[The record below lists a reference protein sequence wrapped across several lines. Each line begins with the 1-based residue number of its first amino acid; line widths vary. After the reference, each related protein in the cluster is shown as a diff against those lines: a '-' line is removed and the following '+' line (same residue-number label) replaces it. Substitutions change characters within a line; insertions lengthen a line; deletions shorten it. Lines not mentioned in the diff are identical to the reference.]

1 MRTGHC
7 RAQQGWVVGE
17 NERVLE
23 SLPQSASSRVCY
35 QLHRTLVLK
44 PTLAALGKIFWGF
57 APRLQRA
64 ALAGF

>member
-1 MRTGHC
+1 MGK
-7 RAQQGWVVGE
+7 
-17 NERVLE
+17 NECVLE

-35 QLHRTLVLK
+35 QFHSSLVLK
-44 PTLAALGKIFWGF
+44 PTLEALEKVFWGF